1 MPPTAASEPL
11 AASRASRLGDATL
24 ADLDDRSL
32 IQDLIGPAARAVA
45 GIDVASLLEARPE
58 ELQAWGLPR
67 PARRRL
73 QAAAELAR
81 RFQPATPVPP
91 SFRSPR
97 DLLPL
102 LAQIRSARREILGLV
117 ALDARLGALGGFRRV
132 AEGAVAHV
140 SVEARE
146 VFRPALELG
155 AAAIVIAHNHPSGV
169 PEPSVEDLR
178 FTRTMRQ
185 AGALLGIPVLD
196 HVVVARRGYVSL
208 CEAGLIT

>member
-1 MPPTAASEPL
+1 MPPPPGSRSPVPRSLRPDAA
-11 AASRASRLGDATL
+11 L
-24 ADLDDRSL
+24 ADVDDRCL
-32 IQDLIGPAARAVA
+32 VQHLVGPAARAVA
-45 GIDVASLLEARPE
+45 GIEVASLLEARPE
-58 ELQAWGLPR
+58 ELQAWGLP
-67 PARRRL
+67 PSARRRL
-73 QAAAELAR
+73 LAAAELAR
-81 RFQPATPVPP
+81 RFQPAASVPP

-102 LAQIRSARREILGLV
+102 LAPIRSAPREVLGLV
-117 ALDARLGALGGFRRV
+117 ALDARLGPLGGFRRV
-132 AEGAVAHV
+132 AEGAIAHV

-146 VFRPALELG
+146 VFRPALEVG

-178 FTRTMRQ
+178 FTRTMRE
-185 AGALLGIPVLD
+185 AGTLLGVPVLD